1 MCGGVFFF
9 FACALTVGMLQQTC
23 VPLSESLLEV
33 WFHTAEG
40 SCLVSMAAKCQA
52 AANHFTY
59 HFNLLIGKP
68 VMYKNH
74 KEFDSYHVSNR
85 AEP

>member
-1 MCGGVFFF
+1 M
-9 FACALTVGMLQQTC
+9 
-23 VPLSESLLEV
+23 PLSESLLEV

-52 AANHFTY
+52 VANHFTY

-68 VMYKNH
+68 VMYKNQ
-74 KEFDSYHVSNR
+74 EELDSYHVGNGDD
-85 AEP
+85 P